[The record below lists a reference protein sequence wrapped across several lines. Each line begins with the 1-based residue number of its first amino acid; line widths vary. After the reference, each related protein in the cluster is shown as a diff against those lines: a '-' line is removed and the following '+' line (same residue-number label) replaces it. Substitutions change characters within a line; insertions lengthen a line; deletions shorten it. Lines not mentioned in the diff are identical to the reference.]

1 VAGFIVLRGAV
12 FELGRGLDLSVLFG
26 RHGLHGGNVD
36 FVAQRVLV
44 EPDVGGKHAA
54 FIYVV
59 VVGQEVVQAVN
70 LGLKAVFAGGL
81 QHGDAGGG
89 FLVGVGIDDEDVALG
104 VLLPLF

>member
-1 VAGFIVLRGAV
+1 M
-12 FELGRGLDLSVLFG
+12 LFG